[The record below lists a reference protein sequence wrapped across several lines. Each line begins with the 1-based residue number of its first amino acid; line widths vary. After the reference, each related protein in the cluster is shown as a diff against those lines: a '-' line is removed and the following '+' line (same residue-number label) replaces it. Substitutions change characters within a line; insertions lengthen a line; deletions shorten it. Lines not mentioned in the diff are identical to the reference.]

1 MLHVLRHGETQW
13 NVAGRSQGRLD
24 SPLTAKGERQA
35 DALGR
40 ALAES
45 LGAAA
50 APLKTYVSPLGRAQ
64 RTADLASVHLTLDRI
79 IEPRLAEVDMG
90 AWDGKTMLEIEAE
103 YPGAMAGTTTFD
115 WCFRGPGGETFE
127 VMIDRVTRWLNDL
140 DGGPAAAICHGV
152 TSRLVRGVYLGLTK
166 EYMLAL
172 PIPQDGFFTLNGG
185 FETYVPAETR
195 L

>member
-40 ALAES
+40 ALAQS
-45 LGAAA
+45 LGAVA

-64 RTADLASVHLTLDRI
+64 RTADLVGAHLTLDRM

-90 AWDGKTMLEIEAE
+90 AWEGRTMIEIEAE
-103 YPGAMAGTTTFD
+103 HPGAMAGTTTFD
-115 WCFRGPGGETFE
+115 WFFRGPGGETFD
-127 VMIDRVTRWLNDL
+127 VMIDRVTRWLNGL
-140 DGGPAAAICHGV
+140 EGGHAAAICHGI

-166 EYMLAL
+166 ETMLAL
-172 PIPQDGFFTLNGG
+172 PIPQNGFFTLDGG
-185 FETYVPAETR
+185 SETYMRAETKP
-195 L
+195 